1 MGKRNP
7 AGRTSFWTRPFLNHE
22 IEELEGRL
30 RRGEMTKAE
39 LVHARKTE
47 SVFYAELECLPFQS
61 VQEGTGL
68 SSFLY
73 IMEIDVVAEGGCAQG
88 YLFCKPMSFEEME
101 QKMSCKSNL
110 VFDNKL

>member
-1 MGKRNP
+1 MSAVPK
-7 AGRTSFWTRPFLNHE
+7 
-22 IEELEGRL
+22 
-30 RRGEMTKAE
+30 
-39 LVHARKTE
+39 HA
-47 SVFYAELECLPFQS
+47 
-61 VQEGTGL
+61 GL

-101 QKMSCKSNL
+101 QKMSYKSNL